1 MDFEDSTP
9 RKYVELTDTQLWLE
23 SIRGSSKA
31 LGKLYARHAGLVYGI
46 AFNILKNAEEA
57 EDLTH
62 DIFFHLVKGAT
73 YDPARGSLRTY
84 VAMLTRSRAIDQA
97 RSRQAMQR
105 SIQRLQ
111 RSHASNMSS
120 PPLADVTQQEQQQ
133 HVQAALSQLSDSQRQ
148 VLQLAY
154 YEGLTQA
161 KIAEKLATP
170 LGTVKTRARR
180 GLLKL
185 QQILKSQLD

>member
-1 MDFEDSTP
+1 MDSEDSTLK
-9 RKYVELTDTQLWLE
+9 KYVELTDTQLWLE
-23 SIRGSSKA
+23 SIRGSSEA
-31 LGKLYARHAGLVYGI
+31 LGKLYARHAGLVYSI
-46 AFNILKNAEEA
+46 AFNILKEAEEA

-62 DIFFHLVKGAT
+62 DIFIHLVKGAA

-84 VAMLTRSRAIDQA
+84 VAMLTRSRAIDRVRSQQA
-97 RSRQAMQR
+97 AQR

-111 RSHASNMSS
+111 RSDASNMPSS
-120 PPLADVTQQEQQQ
+120 PMADVTQQEQQQ

-148 VLQLAY
+148 ILQLAY

-161 KIAEKLATP
+161 KIAEQLATP

-180 GLLKL
+180 GLLRL
-185 QQILKSQLD
+185 QQILKSRLD